1 MAKLRRKLG
10 SVMEK
15 FAELFIPA
23 WQQER
28 MWRVQ
33 KPYYEA
39 RALHE
44 EMKAKELA
52 RQTGAFEDFFDAV
65 QEFVPFSGQ
74 VPRIRT
80 DSAGALRGG
89 IEGPGVTP
97 LPLLTKESGLTP
109 PSPMPQTAPA
119 ATPPK
124 IYDPTQLDQG
134 HMGGVIDQYTGGAA
148 PQLDR
153 PLAERGARLPT
164 EDRPPQVATPDPD
177 PRVDEVVRQAM
188 PQISAETRVTDFDPL
203 HPENIPDKFDDKL
216 QMMYLLG
223 SYAGLTPD
231 QISGF
236 VGPMDP
242 TERYTA
248 YMKGVELMTQSS
260 INALTA
266 KPVAVEYQ
274 DAGGNPRIEYVN
286 VDRLLNP
293 GLINWGLRT
302 LPGLYK
308 GVIPSTL
315 QDEMTPVTY
324 GRSSEVANTQDMANG
339 LNTPELMD
347 RLRTEAAAKDGSW
360 SRLTS
365 EEPFGALKTG
375 PMGGISVP
383 KPMVADDRKF
393 LMQLMPLMKVTDRMN
408 QLALSLNDNEIKA
421 LAETYGWIERWAEN
435 FGYTTQDWGKDPNTK
450 EWAPTG
456 ALLNDRKTWSQIQTE
471 LGAKGLQVTDR
482 VKMLVQLRNAYAG
495 LFAELGGERGRK
507 TEDDV
512 KRAKQMMVNFGET
525 RGATEA
531 KVDWLYEQLIDPY
544 LAIKYGP
551 FHVLDPMVGE
561 IERRQRERQQQ
572 QQGGISQIPQ
582 NESRIR
588 QTDPSGL

>member
-1 MAKLRRKLG
+1 
-10 SVMEK
+10 
-15 FAELFIPA
+15 
-23 WQQER
+23 
-28 MWRVQ
+28 
-33 KPYYEA
+33 
-39 RALHE
+39 
-44 EMKAKELA
+44 
-52 RQTGAFEDFFDAV
+52 
-65 QEFVPFSGQ
+65 
-74 VPRIRT
+74 
-80 DSAGALRGG
+80 
-89 IEGPGVTP
+89 
-97 LPLLTKESGLTP
+97 
-109 PSPMPQTAPA
+109 MPQTAPA

-153 PLAERGARLPT
+153 PLAESGARLPT

-203 HPENIPDKFDDKL
+203 HPKNIPDKFDDEL
-216 QMMYLLG
+216 QMKYLLG

-248 YMKGVELMTQSS
+248 YMKGVELMTQAS

-324 GRSSEVANTQDMANG
+324 GRSAEVANTQDMANG
-339 LNTPELMD
+339 LNAPEIMD

-375 PMGGISVP
+375 PLGGISVP
-383 KPMVADDRKF
+383 KPMVADDRRF
-393 LMQLMPLMKVTDRMN
+393 LLQLLPLMKVTDRMN
-408 QLALSLNDNEIKA
+408 QLALSLNDNEVKA
-421 LAETYGWIERWAEN
+421 LAETYGWIEKWAEN
-435 FGYTTQDWGKDPNTK
+435 FGYTIQDWGKDPNTG

-512 KRAKQMMVNFGET
+512 RRAKQMMVNFGET
-525 RGATEA
+525 RGATQA
-531 KVDWLYEQLIDPY
+531 KVDWLYQQLIDPY

-551 FHVLDPMVGE
+551 FHVLDPLVGD
-561 IERRQRERQQQ
+561 IERRQRERHRQ

-582 NESRIR
+582 NESRVR
-588 QTDPSGL
+588 TTDSSGL